1 MAVVRVVPK
10 EDYQILSKYLAGQDS
25 EVVVLIP
32 EEVAERTQ
40 LAHLDEQ
47 DIDYDCGGDAVPYVD
62 LWVELVSHD
71 DHYFVNEMKEREEE

>member
-40 LAHLDEQ
+40 LTHLDKQ
-47 DIDYDCGGDAVPYVD
+47 DIDYDCGGVLFYAD